1 MEENTKLELKKES
14 LELAEDITTDMIE
27 HVFSFAKKV
36 LSKNSALFSITPFLD
51 TIKEFLLKQ
60 ADKIDGQ
67 KSNV

>member
-36 LSKNSALFSITPFLD
+36 LSKNSALSSITPFLD